1 MDESPQN
8 SPPPSSRPSGNAVP
22 FARTRSRALA
32 WARNPFVRLVRH
44 FLDRLLR
51 GGHESESDEFEF
63 GAGPLL
69 GVLASP
75 GAIFS
80 FLLFQ
85 KYSSLRD
92 FILGHYARRDIYVTS
107 APDKYFFICLAMGAA
122 GILTAIKWDRI
133 LPDSQDYL
141 NLAPLPLKPRAI
153 FLANAVAV
161 AVAVGAVA
169 VDVNL
174 FSSFLFP
181 LVVASYGSLGFFDIA
196 RFIFSH
202 AFSLMLANLF
212 MFFVILAAL
221 GTMVAVLP
229 RGVFRA
235 CSSWARGAI
244 LIGSLVLLAA
254 GPNAPRDPAT
264 WGRFYPP
271 LWFLSLYQW
280 MEGHVASAMEPLA
293 YFALEA
299 FAVAFVWMIAAY
311 ALGYRRS
318 FAAVLE
324 SGKPPRKQPVAR
336 AALAFFDLFSLRA
349 SAFERACH
357 RFILRA
363 MLRSEAHRMCLA
375 VAVGLGCL
383 FGFHQA
389 TSPFRASRLEAPFM
403 ATYLLIL
410 GLRIAFEMPASL
422 AANWQFRATLN
433 PNALPALN
441 APRRVI
447 LSFLTPFVLLPAFLF
462 AFREFGF
469 FGAAMHVLVVTALA
483 LTLGEIMLAGYRKI
497 PLTCPM
503 PPFGANF
510 LALIVLQIVAF
521 GMFTVLGGSLDSW
534 VLENPLR
541 FAAIPVGMF
550 AAALWNRRRLAQ
562 AREDGELEE
571 KLVFENAAPVVVTR
585 LDLFD
590 GS

>member
-1 MDESPQN
+1 M
-8 SPPPSSRPSGNAVP
+8 
-22 FARTRSRALA
+22 A
-32 WARNPFVRLVRH
+32 WARHPFVRLVRH

-51 GGHESESDEFEF
+51 GGHESETDEFEF

-69 GVLASP
+69 GVLAAP
-75 GAIFS
+75 GAFFS
-80 FLLFQ
+80 FLLFE
-85 KYSSLRD
+85 KYSTLRE
-92 FILGHYARRDIYVTS
+92 FIMGLGHVQKHDINVQS
-107 APDKYFFICLAMGAA
+107 APDKYFFICLAMGVA

-153 FLANAVAV
+153 FLANAAAV
-161 AVAVGAVA
+161 ALAVGAVA

-181 LVVASYGSLGFFDIA
+181 LVVSSYGKLGFLDIA
-196 RFIFSH
+196 RFIFAH
-202 AFSLMLANLF
+202 AFSLVLANLF
-212 MFFVILAAL
+212 MFCMILALL
-221 GTMVAVLP
+221 GTMVVALP

-235 CSSWARGAI
+235 CSSWVRGAI

-254 GPNAPRDPAT
+254 GPSVPRDPAS
-264 WGRFYPP
+264 WGRFFPP
-271 LWFLSLYQW
+271 LWFLGLYQW
-280 MEGHVASAMEPLA
+280 LQGHVAPAMEGLA
-293 YFALEA
+293 FVGLEA
-299 FAVAFVWMIAAY
+299 FAGVFLWMMAAY
-311 ALGYRRS
+311 VLGYRRS

-324 SGKPPRKQPVAR
+324 GGKPPRKQPLAR
-336 AALAFFDLFSLRA
+336 VALAFLDLFAFRA
-349 SAFERACH
+349 PAFERACH

-375 VAVGLGCL
+375 VAVGLGSL

-389 TSPFRASRLEAPFM
+389 TSPYRASRLEAPFI
-403 ATYLLIL
+403 AAYLLVL
-410 GLRIAFEMPASL
+410 GLRIAFEMPSSI
-422 AANWQFRATLN
+422 AANWQFRVTLN

-447 LSFLTPFVLLPAFLF
+447 LSFLTPFVLLPAFVL
-462 AFREFGF
+462 ALREWGF
-469 FGAAMHVLVVTALA
+469 FGALMHVLVVTALA
-483 LTLGEIMLAGYRKI
+483 LTLGEILLAGYRKI

-521 GMFTVLGGSLDSW
+521 GMFTVIGGSLDFW
-534 VLENPLR
+534 VLESPLR
-541 FAAIPVGMF
+541 FLAIPAAMF
-550 AAALWNRRRLAQ
+550 AASLWNRRRIAQ

-571 KLVFENAAPVVVTR
+571 RLVFENIAPVVVTR

-590 GS
+590 GR